1 MKGGLQPMTPQAKEA
16 RREYYRKYYQAHKAQ
31 RQEANR
37 RYWERKAD
45 SQRKE
50 TEEKGKATA

>member
-1 MKGGLQPMTPQAKEA
+1 MTPQAKEA
-16 RREYYRKYYQAHKAQ
+16 RREYYRRYYQAHKEQ

>member
-1 MKGGLQPMTPQAKEA
+1 MTPQAKEA